1 MIKKEYMKPVM
12 RPFELKQ
19 RTHLLDASSESE
31 NHGVYSKLRGTNN
44 NPQEEIDEVW

>member
-1 MIKKEYMKPVM
+1 MIKKVYMKPVM

-19 RTHLLDASSESE
+19 RTHLLDASE